1 MDYFFGFKSAISQP
15 EAEPSPADTVLRLVE
30 RVTSSTLLE
39 DKRDACRAIKALSKK
54 YRLEVGAHGL
64 DALIEV
70 LNGQPDLETSS
81 FVLDTLCNVT
91 SSEVFEEEGVGA
103 PVGEQFTEIFLKKAE
118 NVISVITLLD
128 EYDFH
133 IRLPA
138 IRLLMNLLNNK
149 SKEMQE
155 IVLACPMGV
164 AKLID
169 ILSDSRDFVRN
180 EALLLLIQLTKSNAN
195 IQNIIAYE
203 RGFDQLFQVVRSEG
217 YSDGGIVV
225 DDSLQLMLNL
235 LKRNASNQTVFREE
249 SCMKHIT
256 PFFQSCQQS
265 EGGDPTGS
273 WSIQKISNV
282 HSMLQVVRTLVSP
295 ANATQVVSPA
305 QKNVAGCGLL
315 SELCALLMS
324 PGVPADILSEI
335 ICTVGESIRG
345 CRSNQEFFGQ
355 VMASSSP
362 PRTALVVLLMSMVN
376 EKQPVPL
383 RASVLYCFECFLY
396 KNDFSQG
403 QIIQALLPTSAEA
416 MQQISAGQLLCGGL
430 FSTDCLSHWLSSVA
444 LSHALVN
451 NTNNRELLLR
461 VHLAIAKDVA
471 PVSLLQQAFS
481 ILQLGGKLQTRLGIL
496 TLLSTWLADSPNS
509 VAQFLK
515 LPNAVAFLTAL
526 VASNE
531 HDDQEVLVQSLCA
544 FLLGLCV
551 VYNNDANSNFSKE
564 SLCQL
569 ITKRIGVETFVDKLA
584 EIAKHEVYSKALKH
598 PQIRINTAADIQFD
612 HEFCRL
618 YKGLE
623 GVIAKAVAPPTSPK
637 GAESPSESMAL
648 AKYKDVI
655 REQDGQ
661 IQHLRQRLAALEG
674 GHIAAQSKIEELNV
688 NVQHLQD
695 QNTLLKAQRN
705 NNVIIDEG
713 EPSTPP
719 PESSTDKL
727 VKELEALRLDN
738 ERLRGQLEEQQ
749 QAANHYVGIPPSN
762 GIAVEFASTQSAS
775 IMDSFT
781 THEDVQ
787 VCSFFRQ
794 PESTSAAN
802 PLELELKAVKSRL
815 EAMETELGDSQKRL
829 ADCLSVNAGL
839 QDEIERVKRDQ
850 EDLLVLLADQDG
862 QVLKYKDRLKNL
874 GQTVSED
881 EDDELDDLAGDDE
894 LSV

>member
-1 MDYFFGFKSAISQP
+1 MDYFFGFKSVISQP

-39 DKRDACRAIKALSKK
+39 DRRDACRAIKALSKK

-64 DALIEV
+64 DALIAV
-70 LNGQPDLETSS
+70 LISDPDLETSS
-81 FVLDTLCNVT
+81 FVLETLCNVT
-91 SSEVFEEEGVGA
+91 SSEVFDEEGVGA
-103 PVGEQFTEIFLKKAE
+103 PVGEQFTEIFLKKSE

-133 IRLPA
+133 VRLPA

-155 IVLACPMGV
+155 IILACPMGV

-203 RGFDQLFQVVRSEG
+203 RGFDQLFKVVASEG

-249 SCMKHIT
+249 SCMKEIT
-256 PFFQSCQQS
+256 PFFRSCQPS
-265 EGGDPTGS
+265 ESDPGHS
-273 WSIQKISNV
+273 WSTQKISNV

-305 QKNVAGCGLL
+305 QKNVYGCGLL

-345 CRSNQEFFGQ
+345 CRRNQEFFGQ

-362 PRTALVVLLMSMVN
+362 PRTALIVLLMSMVN

-383 RASVLYCFECFLY
+383 RAAVLYCFECFLY
-396 KNDFSQG
+396 KNDVSQG
-403 QIIQALLPTSAEA
+403 QIIQALLPTSTEA
-416 MQQISAGQLLCGGL
+416 MQNISAGQLLCGGL

-444 LSHALVN
+444 LSHALVGNVN
-451 NTNNRELLLR
+451 NKELLLR

-471 PVSLLQQAFS
+471 PVSLLQQAFN
-481 ILQLGGKLQTRLGIL
+481 ILQMGGKLQTRLGIL

-551 VYNNDANSNFSKE
+551 LYNNDSNSNFSKE

-618 YKGLE
+618 YKALE
-623 GVIAKAVAPPTSPK
+623 SVIAKAVAPPTSPK
-637 GAESPSESMAL
+637 GAESPSESELKAVS
-648 AKYKDVI
+648 KYKDVI

-674 GHIAAQSKIEELNV
+674 DHIAAQSKIEELNV
-688 NVQHLQD
+688 NLHHLQD

-705 NNVIIDEG
+705 NNVIIDES
-713 EPSTPP
+713 EPSSQS
-719 PESSTDKL
+719 ESSTEKL
-727 VKELEALRLDN
+727 MKQLEALRLDN
-738 ERLRGQLEEQQ
+738 ERLQGQLEQQ
-749 QAANHYVGIPPSN
+749 QSAKDLGMPVNGGVGL
-762 GIAVEFASTQSAS
+762 AVEFASTQSAS

-787 VCSFFRQ
+787 VCSFFR
-794 PESTSAAN
+794 PESSAN
-802 PLELELKAVKSRL
+802 TMDLELKTVRSRL
-815 EAMETELGDSQKRL
+815 DAMEAELAETKR
-829 ADCLSVNAGL
+829 CLSVSIAENAEL
-839 QDEIERVKRDQ
+839 KEEIDRLKKDQ

-862 QVLKYKDRLKNL
+862 KVQKYKDRLKIL

-881 EDDELDDLAGDDE
+881 EDEELDDLGEDDE
-894 LSV
+894 EFSS